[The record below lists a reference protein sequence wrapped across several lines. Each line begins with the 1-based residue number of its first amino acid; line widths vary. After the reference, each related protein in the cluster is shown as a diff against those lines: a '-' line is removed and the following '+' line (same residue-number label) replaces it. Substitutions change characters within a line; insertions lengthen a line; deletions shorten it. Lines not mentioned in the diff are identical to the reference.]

1 MTTKDKALP
10 YIDAQSN
17 AKVESPNVRKV
28 KFNPYTGG
36 VISTKSD
43 TPTFGKYTMEIR
55 SGTVFKSCEVEFTKT
70 ASSKIKTQIP
80 IPQVKLTVKNPNYEI
95 VDALVYL
102 AFSEDALR
110 GVDNGGNFDQIGRTV
125 GLNDRYISFSPMA
138 GSPII
143 KRTVTIDV
151 YEQIVRLFEKYTI
164 YEFLELTT
172 GESYTGITDNNILIQ
187 ALQDNLRN
195 LELYAEA
202 GFNNDSDS
210 VLDGYFI
217 RSKIVTRFSFDRA
230 YLDNPSLSGFTF
242 TTDKD
247 SIDIRLKCSGLRKVR
262 FSVYASSTNSFDYA
276 NDAPIKRYDFN
287 VTLLNNPNLSI
298 PLAELS
304 GDIFTQINEFK
315 TEAELNQIINSR
327 KYIAVRIT
335 SVILSAGI
343 EKEAS
348 DFSEFFRINPDTDT
362 TKVQTLVYNIP
373 APTLATFVQ
382 PIIFPKPPY
391 FVNLNNNTRKFFF
404 RIQVNNPGP
413 LGDGRSPPSGLSG
426 FLIKYI
432 NNSTTASNTLRYFSF
447 DNPLVN
453 LETPAFIPKG
463 ANYAWYYYS
472 ITDFFKLNSST
483 NKPFNLDVPS
493 ATRVEVYLVDKY
505 YYTSNTPVKLPNVSQ
520 INLVNYLNS
529 FLKFSAI
536 TQIKFDFA
544 VFQSLPRLSLSFII
558 KYTKVK
564 VATETSPPSGA
575 VYKTYGGDNP
585 IVFVVENPQN
595 YGTTIDY
602 TARVGR
608 VYLKGSSAPLA
619 FINVADLWAGASD
632 GQGYWFRFELYSNYS
647 TDKALPYT
655 GTVLGVVKVI
665 KPKTK
670 EN

>member
-36 VISTKSD
+36 IISTASD

-55 SGTVFKSCEVEFTKT
+55 SGNTFQSHNVTFTKSGGT
-70 ASSKIKTQIP
+70 KITTQIP

-172 GESYTGITDNNILIQ
+172 GESYAGVTDNNTLIE
-187 ALQDNLRN
+187 AVQDNLRN
-195 LELYAEA
+195 LQLYAEA

-217 RSKIVTRFSFDRA
+217 RAKVVTRFTFDRA
-230 YLDNPSLSGFTF
+230 YLDNPSLGGFTKV
-242 TTDKD
+242 TADKD
-247 SIDIRLKCSGLRKVR
+247 SIDLTLKCSGLRRVR
-262 FSVYASSTNSFDYA
+262 ISVYASPTDSFNYSTDV
-276 NDAPIKRYDFN
+276 PIKNYNFN
-287 VTLLNNPNLSI
+287 VTLLTNPSLSI
-298 PLAELS
+298 PLTELS
-304 GDIFTQINEFK
+304 SNIFTEIDEFK
-315 TEAELNQIINSR
+315 TEAALNQIINSR

-343 EKEAS
+343 EKTV
-348 DFSEFFRINPDTDT
+348 DQFSEFFQINPDTAT
-362 TKVQTLVYNIP
+362 TKVTKLAYNVP
-373 APTLATFVQ
+373 APTLATFIE

-404 RIQVNNPGP
+404 RIQVNNSGP

-432 NNSTTASNTLRYFSF
+432 SNAGTASNTIRYFSF
-447 DNPLVN
+447 DSPLVN

-463 ANYAWYYYS
+463 ANYAWWYYS
-472 ITDFFKLNSST
+472 ITDFFKLSSST

-505 YYTSNTPVKLPNVSQ
+505 YYTTNTPVKLPNVGQ
-520 INLVNYLNS
+520 INLVNYLNN
-529 FLKFSAI
+529 FLKFTSL
-536 TQIKFDFA
+536 TQITFDFG
-544 VFQSLPRLSLSFII
+544 VFQRLPRLSLSFVI

-564 VATETSPPSGA
+564 SATETSPPPGA
-575 VYKTYGGDNP
+575 VYTTYPG
-585 IVFVVENPQN
+585 IFVVENPQN
-595 YGTTIDY
+595 YGTVIDY

-608 VYLKGSSAPLA
+608 VYLKGSSVALTS
-619 FINVADLWAGASD
+619 INVADLFSGVKD
-632 GQGYWFRFELYSNYS
+632 GQGYWFVFELMSNYS
-647 TDKALPYT
+647 TDKTLPYT
-655 GTVLGVVKVI
+655 GVMLGRSKQIKTVQRS
-665 KPKTK
+665 
-670 EN
+670 N